1 MNYCTF
7 ILYTHT
13 YDIKTCLFRF
23 YLCLKLFLLMGAFW
37 GMDVISYWIDNGS
50 SWLHFID
57 CISSLQ
63 GLFVFIIL
71 VCKRRVMR
79 QLQEK
84 FGGRLLFSTFLATS
98 ANTDST
104 KTKECEMRL
113 KPYPLEDK
121 E

>member
-84 FGGRLLFSTFLATS
+84 FGGRLFSTFFTTS